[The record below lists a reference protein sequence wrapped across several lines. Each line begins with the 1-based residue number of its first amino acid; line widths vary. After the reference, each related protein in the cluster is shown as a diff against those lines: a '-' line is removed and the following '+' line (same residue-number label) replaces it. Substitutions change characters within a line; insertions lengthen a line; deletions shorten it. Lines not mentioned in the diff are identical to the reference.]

1 MKSILIIWTITLSI
15 MNNDNCLVFFLENTE
30 RFLSHY
36 KSLTQLLISFITLF
50 MSLGSILVACYAI
63 YIYINQKE
71 KQKDIKKKSER
82 LLMLIDD
89 ETFMDRMYVVSRL
102 YLISS
107 TLANSLDKH
116 TEKINKEIDNTFDK
130 LNEIR
135 DKISEIQKQKLEII
149 TNNDLKKL
157 IQKKESITLN
167 ANLLKRYNTK
177 VEGPEN
183 KRYEEAIKRII
194 EIRNNIIS
202 DMDDLIK

>member
-63 YIYINQKE
+63 YINQKE

-89 ETFMDRMYVVSRL
+89 ETFRDRMYVVSRL

-107 TLANSLDKH
+107 ALADSLDKH

-157 IQKKESITLN
+157 IQKKENITLN

-194 EIRNNIIS
+194 EIRNNIIR
-202 DMDDLIK
+202 DMDHLIK

>member
-1 MKSILIIWTITLSI
+1 M
-15 MNNDNCLVFFLENTE
+15 
-30 RFLSHY
+30 
-36 KSLTQLLISFITLF
+36 TQLLISFITLF
-50 MSLGSILVACYAI
+50 MSLGSILVACYA
-63 YIYINQKE
+63 IYINQKE

-135 DKISEIQKQKLEII
+135 DK
-149 TNNDLKKL
+149 
-157 IQKKESITLN
+157 
-167 ANLLKRYNTK
+167 
-177 VEGPEN
+177 
-183 KRYEEAIKRII
+183 
-194 EIRNNIIS
+194 
-202 DMDDLIK
+202 

>member
-1 MKSILIIWTITLSI
+1 

-50 MSLGSILVACYAI
+50 MSLGSILVACYA
-63 YIYINQKE
+63 IYINQKE

>member
-1 MKSILIIWTITLSI
+1 MFS
-15 MNNDNCLVFFLENTE
+15 VFLENTE

-50 MSLGSILVACYAI
+50 MSLGSILVACYA
-63 YIYINQKE
+63 IYINQKE

>member
-1 MKSILIIWTITLSI
+1 ML
-15 MNNDNCLVFFLENTE
+15 
-30 RFLSHY
+30 
-36 KSLTQLLISFITLF
+36 
-50 MSLGSILVACYAI
+50 
-63 YIYINQKE
+63 YINQKE

-107 TLANSLDKH
+107 TLANSLDKY

-157 IQKKESITLN
+157 IQKKRKHNSKCKLVKTI
-167 ANLLKRYNTK
+167 
-177 VEGPEN
+177 
-183 KRYEEAIKRII
+183 
-194 EIRNNIIS
+194 
-202 DMDDLIK
+202 

>member
-1 MKSILIIWTITLSI
+1 ML
-15 MNNDNCLVFFLENTE
+15 
-30 RFLSHY
+30 
-36 KSLTQLLISFITLF
+36 
-50 MSLGSILVACYAI
+50 
-63 YIYINQKE
+63 YINQKE

-116 TEKINKEIDNTFDK
+116 TEKINKDIDNTFDK

-157 IQKKESITLN
+157 IQKK
-167 ANLLKRYNTK
+167 K
-177 VEGPEN
+177 V
-183 KRYEEAIKRII
+183 
-194 EIRNNIIS
+194 
-202 DMDDLIK
+202 

>member
-1 MKSILIIWTITLSI
+1 

>member
-63 YIYINQKE
+63 YINQKE

-107 TLANSLDKH
+107 MLANSLDKH
-116 TEKINKEIDNTFDK
+116 TGKINKEIDDTFDK

>member
-63 YIYINQKE
+63 YINQKE

-89 ETFMDRMYVVSRL
+89 ETFRDRMYVVSRL

-107 TLANSLDKH
+107 ALADSLDKH

-194 EIRNNIIS
+194 EIRNNIIR
-202 DMDDLIK
+202 DMDHLIK

>member
-1 MKSILIIWTITLSI
+1 MFS
-15 MNNDNCLVFFLENTE
+15 VFLENTE

-50 MSLGSILVACYAI
+50 MSLGSILVACYA
-63 YIYINQKE
+63 IYINQKE

-157 IQKKESITLN
+157 IQKKK
-167 ANLLKRYNTK
+167 A
-177 VEGPEN
+177 
-183 KRYEEAIKRII
+183 
-194 EIRNNIIS
+194 
-202 DMDDLIK
+202 